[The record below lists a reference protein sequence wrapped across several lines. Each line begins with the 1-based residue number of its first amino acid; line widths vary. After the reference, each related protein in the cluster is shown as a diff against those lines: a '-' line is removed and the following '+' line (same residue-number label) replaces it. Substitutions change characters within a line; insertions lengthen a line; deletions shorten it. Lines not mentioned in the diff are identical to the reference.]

1 MEYFPGAWLL
11 SATSD
16 PSPRTAVSLKAVFLV
31 TFFSV
36 GQLVV
41 LFVFQLVL
49 ARQFGASAE
58 LDVFMAVQAI
68 PLVVGSILAGS
79 LGSVLIPQAHDLEQR
94 HGREARETFLNR
106 LGWVLL
112 AGSVLL
118 AVPLVIFPG
127 GVVQS
132 LFSGFTETQLELAS
146 QLLLILAWLIPINTL
161 TSYFYGVYHSR
172 QRFFLPAA
180 AGLVGPFVT
189 VWLAL
194 WLQEWGVQGIAWAV
208 LGGGLAG
215 ILLLLPGFPRA
226 SPVHGAHVLPAF
238 KRFALLLWP
247 LVLGAAYIRL
257 DPLVDRHLLAGL
269 SEGSISQLGYA
280 SRIITAAATLATSGL
295 SVVVFPAMAR
305 HAASGEREQLATE
318 LAHAWR
324 FLCVV
329 MVPCLGGIFL
339 YSKPLVAVLLERGAF
354 TSTDTLAVS
363 RLMCL
368 YAGVVVAT
376 GVGDVAARAF
386 FVTGSTRLPPLI
398 GTLAFTLGVIAKFLV
413 VSRFETEGLALV
425 TSAYLL
431 LSTGVMLILLG
442 MRLGRNL
449 YRGFGLTF
457 SRSCLC
463 TLLALG
469 VAWPWIHR
477 DSAWSTLAGVLLC
490 SCVYVAALG
499 ALRDEFV
506 LRLWRS
512 ARGL

>member
-1 MEYFPGAWLL
+1 M

-79 LGSVLIPQAHDLEQR
+79 LGSVLIPQAHELQQK
-94 HGREARETFLNR
+94 HGLEARETFLNR

-112 AGSVLL
+112 AGSLLL
-118 AVPLVIFPG
+118 AFPLAMFPR
-127 GVVQS
+127 GVVQGIFAG
-132 LFSGFTETQLELAS
+132 FSESQLELAS
-146 QLLLILAWLIPINTL
+146 QLLLILVWLIPVNTL
-161 TSYFYGVYHSR
+161 TSFFYGVYHAR

-189 VWLAL
+189 VLLAI
-194 WLQEWGVQGIAWAV
+194 WLQAWGVQGIAWAV
-208 LGGGLAG
+208 LWGGLAG

-226 SPVHGAHVLPAF
+226 SAAEGVHVWPAF
-238 KRFALLLWP
+238 KKFALLLWP

-269 SEGSISQLGYA
+269 SAGSISQLGYA

-295 SVVVFPAMAR
+295 SVVVFPALAR
-305 HAASGEREQLATE
+305 HAASGAREQLATE

-339 YSKPLVAVLLERGAF
+339 FSEPLVAVLLERGAF
-354 TSTDTLAVS
+354 TSADTLAVS

-398 GTLAFTLGVIAKFLV
+398 GTVAFTLGVIAKFLA
-413 VSRFETEGLALV
+413 VSRYETAGLALL
-425 TSAYLL
+425 TSVYLL
-431 LSTGVMLILLG
+431 LSTGVMLLLLG
-442 MRLGRNL
+442 LRLGRNL
-449 YRGFGLTF
+449 YHGFALTLC
-457 SRSCLC
+457 RSCLC
-463 TLLALG
+463 TLFALG
-469 VAWPWIHR
+469 CAWPWIHR
-477 DSAWSTLAGVLLC
+477 DSAWSTLAGVLIC
-490 SCVYVAALG
+490 AGVYVAAQG
-499 ALRDEFV
+499 AMKDEFV
-506 LRLWRS
+506 LRLWHS
-512 ARGL
+512 ARKRR